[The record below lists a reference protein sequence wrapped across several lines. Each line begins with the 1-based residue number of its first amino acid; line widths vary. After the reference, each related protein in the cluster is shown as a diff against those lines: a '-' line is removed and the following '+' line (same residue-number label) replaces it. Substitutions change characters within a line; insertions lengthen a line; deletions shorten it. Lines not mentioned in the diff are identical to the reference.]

1 MVARWPALALSLW
14 KRSFRQ
20 QAIMLLATALL
31 IKIVPAWATLV
42 SFVIAP
48 SLFIVSFALV
58 QIADEKK
65 MFAWTDL
72 GGLVL
77 PGALRLCGLSVKFAA
92 AFGALAAVLSALAS
106 ALVRHDAVAVQ
117 QAAFAEAMK
126 SAPASPALP
135 ETLPGE
141 FLHFCATW
149 TQGVMAMMFVGML
162 VVAIYQGVFGA
173 ILHAQAGMDTRQSRR
188 YGWQAWQVNAGSIEQ
203 ALRDAPRAFWMWIAA
218 AATAII
224 CAFQT
229 VYFSPAGLLVATY
242 VPCLAYVAF
251 RSIFLGK
258 HENMPA
264 ARRSSPA
271 RAPLLVPVHVAQA
284 R

>member
-1 MVARWPALALSLW
+1 
-14 KRSFRQ
+14 
-20 QAIMLLATALL
+20 MLLATALL
-31 IKIVPAWATLV
+31 LKIVPAWSTLV
-42 SFVIAP
+42 SFVVAP
-48 SLFIVSFALV
+48 SLFIVAFAAV

-65 MFAWTDL
+65 TFAWTDL
-72 GGLVL
+72 GALVL
-77 PGALRLCGLSVKFAA
+77 PGALRLCGLSIKFAA

-106 ALVRHDAVAVQ
+106 ALVRHDAVAAQ
-117 QAAFAEAMK
+117 QTAFAEAMK
-126 SAPASPALP
+126 SAPAAASLP
-135 ETLPGE
+135 DTLAGE

-149 TQGVMAMMFVGML
+149 AHGVMAMMFVGMF

-173 ILHAQAGMDTRQSRR
+173 ILHAQAGMGTGQSRR

-203 ALRDAPRAFWMWIAA
+203 ALREAPRSFWLRVMAA
-218 AATAII
+218 AVTII

-229 VYFSPAGLLVATY
+229 VYFSPAGLLLATY

-258 HENMPA
+258 HENVPA

-271 RAPLLVPVHVAQA
+271 RVPRLAPVAVAQA